1 MSTKYEELDRNC
13 REVIAEVSSIPK
25 AFATFEVVFEV
36 LMSRYGIDCCLQ
48 PQLIDVYQIPSLN
61 LLKDILTK
69 VRARPVAFFWCRCF
83 RFIFMFYLG

>member
-1 MSTKYEELDRNC
+1 MNAKYEELDRNC

-36 LMSRYGIDCCLQ
+36 LMSRYGIDCYLQ
-48 PQLIDVYQIPSLN
+48 RQLIIDEKQIPSLN

-69 VRARPVAFFWCRCF
+69 VLVRHFVALSVQ
-83 RFIFMFYLG
+83 IS